1 MEVRKPHI
9 KSIPYQEFKDNENL
23 EKITKELNEGG
34 RSLLVRRAAE
44 LSLWLWVVRATIS
57 RASVLR

>member
-23 EKITKELNEGG
+23 EKITKELM
-34 RSLLVRRAAE
+34 RAA
-44 LSLWLWVVRATIS
+44 RM
-57 RASVLR
+57 